1 MSERF
6 NRARVGACAFALTL
20 ITSIAAW
27 GGAAIAGEGP
37 AVLTPEAAL
46 RLAIEHS
53 PALEAAVIEARRA
66 AESVALESDRYHPT
80 LSASLDYTH
89 TERPSLNIN
98 GLAQSTGDSVR
109 GSVGV
114 AQQFPWGTSLAA
126 SLGLGGSQ
134 SQTVTPG
141 LEQRIP
147 LGPGYSVDVDVSINQ
162 PLLRGSGRTLWEAA
176 LWQARVTREAARTAE
191 EQAASA
197 VARDVLVAYWELWYA
212 QEAVTIQEQALATA
226 RRRLSDAEAQ
236 VAAGARARFDVLP
249 LRTEVARID
258 EALVTARA
266 TLANRRVALARQV
279 GRPLFNGLSAA
290 PAAPGDIGAVPDA
303 ERVTAVALE
312 RAYELADLRAG
323 VEQARIGARVAAEQ
337 ARVRLD
343 AGAWLRLSGLGNADA
358 AEPFEQVATF
368 SAVSGGVSLT
378 LELPTSRAV
387 VEGEAARARMQVD
400 GAQARLRAAEE
411 QLAQQ
416 AAELVEATASSR
428 ARVEFA
434 LETVRLAGE
443 SVSGQQDRFASG
455 VGTTL
460 ELVVAEQDLREA
472 ELRVA
477 RARVDLE
484 ATRLQLAH
492 LTGELLAEVATN

>member
-1 MSERF
+1 MSERSL
-6 NRARVGACAFALTL
+6 RVRALTL
-20 ITSIAAW
+20 ALGMAIAAW
-27 GGAAIAGEGP
+27 APSALASEGPGP

-53 PALEAAVIEARRA
+53 PALEAAVVEAKRA

-80 LSASLDYTH
+80 LSASLEYTH

-98 GLAQSTGDSVR
+98 GLAQSTGDNVR
-109 GSVGV
+109 GSVGI
-114 AQQFPWGTSLAA
+114 AQQFAWGTSLAA

-147 LGPGYSVDVDVSINQ
+147 LGPGYSVDVDLSVRQ

-176 LWQARVTREAARTAE
+176 LWQARVTREAAVTAE
-191 EQAASA
+191 QQAASA
-197 VARDVLVAYWELWYA
+197 AARDVLVAYWELWYA
-212 QEAVTIQEQALATA
+212 QEAITIQEQALETA

-290 PAAPGDIGAVPDA
+290 PAAPGDVGDVPDA
-303 ERVTAVALE
+303 QVVTAAALA
-312 RAYELADLRAG
+312 RAYELADLRAS
-323 VEQARIGARVAAEQ
+323 VEQARIGARVATEQ
-337 ARVRLD
+337 ARIQLD
-343 AGAWLRLSGLGNADA
+343 AAAWLRLSGLGNANA

-368 SAVSGGVSLT
+368 AAVSGGVSLT
-378 LELPTSRAV
+378 LELPTNRAV

-400 GAQARLRAAEE
+400 TARARLRAAEE

-460 ELVVAEQDLREA
+460 ELVIAEQDLREA

-477 RARVDLE
+477 RGRVDLE

-492 LTGELLAEVATN
+492 LTGDLLAEVATD